1 MSSFNKVLILGN
13 LTRDVELRYMPTGSP
28 VCDFSLALNRKW
40 TGSDGAKK
48 EEVSFIDVT
57 CFGKTA
63 EIASQYL
70 YKGVQTLIEGRLKQD
85 RWEAKEGGGK
95 RSKVKVICER
105 LTLLGGKRDEGER
118 AGGGQGADDS
128 DVPF

>member
-1 MSSFNKVLILGN
+1 MATFNKVMLLGN
-13 LTRDVELRYMPTGSP
+13 VVRDVELRYMPSGSP

-40 TGSDGAKK
+40 TGSDGEKK

-63 EIASQYL
+63 EIAAQYL
-70 YKGVQTLIEGRLKQD
+70 AKGSQTLIEGRLKQD
-85 RWEAKEGGGK
+85 RWEAQDGTK
-95 RSKVKVICER
+95 RNKVKVICER
-105 LTLLGGKRDEGER
+105 LTLLGGKREEGAR
-118 AGGGQGADDS
+118 GGGGQGADDS